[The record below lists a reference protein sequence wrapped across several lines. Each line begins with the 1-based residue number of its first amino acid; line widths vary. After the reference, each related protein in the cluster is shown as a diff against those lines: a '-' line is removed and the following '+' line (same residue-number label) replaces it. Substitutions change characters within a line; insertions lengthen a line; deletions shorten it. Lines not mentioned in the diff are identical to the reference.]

1 MDITKTTRL
10 FAGCGMLILISGG
23 AFADGWDP
31 KSHATNQ
38 PRNHSNNT
46 GGVGDT
52 RHNMTMNYSA
62 YGGRNDV
69 GFRMDSD
76 RNNYGAVC
84 VYCHTPHG
92 ANTQID
98 APLWN
103 RTVAPDSVYQVYDK
117 PTTLMQPVSTP
128 GPTSLTCMSCHD
140 GTIAIDSVLNM
151 PGSGRNPIDN
161 SENISIGVGGNT
173 NFLDQWKA
181 GGNIGPPPG
190 VHATLGPDLGGGEG
204 NGPSGT
210 CAFCHNNDYDIG
222 NFRAFMLGTDLR
234 NDHPVGV
241 LYPGD
246 NGVATGFFNEPSVKL
261 PGNMAF
267 FDTNGNQRADP
278 DEVRLYDSG
287 EGYEVE
293 CASCHDPHGVPSGG
307 SGTNTT
313 FSPSFLRVNNGI
325 GDERHD
331 GNVGITSNG
340 PSALCLT
347 CHTK

>member
-1 MDITKTTRL
+1 MDITKTTKFAAGLGVLL
-10 FAGCGMLILISGG
+10 FMGSAV
-23 AFADGWDP
+23 ADGWDP
-31 KSHATNQ
+31 ISKPDAQGSIAN
-38 PRNHSNNT
+38 
-46 GGVGDT
+46 T
-52 RHNMTMNYSA
+52 RHNMTMDYSSV
-62 YGGRNDV
+62 GGDDISIVMNPY
-69 GFRMDSD
+69 

-92 ANTQID
+92 ANSEID

-103 RTVAPDSVYQVYDK
+103 RTVANTSVYTIYDK
-117 PTTLMQPVSTP
+117 PTTLMRPMSTP
-128 GPTSLTCMSCHD
+128 GPTSLTCLSCHD

-151 PGSGRNPIDN
+151 PGSGRNPMDN
-161 SENISIGVGGNT
+161 SENISIGEMGNT
-173 NFLDQWKA
+173 DFLSQWGA
-181 GGNIGPPPG
+181 AYPGQGPPPIA
-190 VHATLGPDLGGGEG
+190 HATLGPELGGLNPNMPGDT
-204 NGPSGT
+204 NGT
-210 CAFCHNNDYDIG
+210 CAGCHSGEIFG
-222 NFRAFMLGTDLR
+222 LESFAAFMLGTDLR

-241 LYPGD
+241 LFPDAYTP
-246 NGVATGFFNEPSVKL
+246 ATDFNEPDVKL

-267 FDTNGNQRADP
+267 FDTNGNNRADP

-307 SGTNTT
+307 SGTNTR

-325 GDERHD
+325 GASHD
-331 GNVGITSNG
+331 GNTGIVSNG